1 MSHRWRA
8 CRTESNTKQQRAT
21 SKIFPTLTQI
31 QGEFEESW
39 QPDWTEKYSTYQ
51 SALCK
56 EFMPIENSHPYII
69 STESMVPLI
78 MQQLYDINE

>member
-1 MSHRWRA
+1 MPTSPPA
-8 CRTESNTKQQRAT
+8 LGCRTDGEHVELNPILSSRERLLKF
-21 SKIFPTLTQI
+21 FPTLTQI

-56 EFMPIENSHPYII
+56 EFMPIETAI
-69 STESMVPLI
+69 LI
-78 MQQLYDINE
+78 